1 MTWSRTTKTSLVS
14 NNNKVQMGTNIN
26 MKEYS
31 RQAYY
36 LCWKAKAKK
45 KHFVVEVP
53 MGRALGGRFY
63 VRERER
69 ERERGVLNL
78 HWSLIGD

>member
-1 MTWSRTTKTSLVS
+1 
-14 NNNKVQMGTNIN
+14 
-26 MKEYS
+26 
-31 RQAYY
+31 
-36 LCWKAKAKK
+36 
-45 KHFVVEVP
+45 